1 MATLLIE
8 GPQRVCD
15 TLNTVNTCILQS
27 PMATSIRLPEEIE
40 RRLDA
45 LAEKTGRT
53 KAFYIREMILTHID
67 EMEDYYLAADVV
79 ERLRKGQERT
89 FSAPEVRQ
97 DLGLDD

>member
-1 MATLLIE
+1 
-8 GPQRVCD
+8 
-15 TLNTVNTCILQS
+15 
-27 PMATSIRLPEEIE
+27 MATSIRLPEDVE

-53 KAFYIREMILTHID
+53 KAFYIREMILNHI
-67 EMEDYYLAADVV
+67 EEIEDYYLAADVL

-89 FSAPEVRQ
+89 FSAQEVRH

>member
-1 MATLLIE
+1 
-8 GPQRVCD
+8 
-15 TLNTVNTCILQS
+15 
-27 PMATSIRLPEEIE
+27 MATSIRLPEEIE

-89 FSAPEVRQ
+89 FAAKDVRQ